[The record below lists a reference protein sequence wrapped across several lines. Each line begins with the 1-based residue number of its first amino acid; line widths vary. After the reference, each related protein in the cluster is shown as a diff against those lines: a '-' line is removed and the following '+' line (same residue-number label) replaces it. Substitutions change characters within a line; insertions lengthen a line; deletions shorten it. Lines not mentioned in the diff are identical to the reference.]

1 MHKPYSRWTAD
12 TETAFLMALRAT
24 GTVRGA
30 AEAIGRPLGTAYR
43 RRQRR
48 PEFRARWDVEVAARE
63 AARIDARCAEGGR
76 AEPGEA
82 RGRFD
87 GWTRLRRRAFLR
99 ALSETGRVKDA
110 CERVGISDTSVYRL
124 RQRSAVFARD
134 FAAALERSLPLIEQ
148 VAWERAVEGWEEP
161 VVVRGE
167 VVGTRRRY
175 SESLLRMLLGEAQ
188 KARRTEAAAEA
199 KAASAR
205 GVRRAT
211 PEETDAALN
220 RQLDALARRL
230 RAEARARQLARAE
243 AWERMQREVGGGDGD
258 GWVRSGRAEA

>member
-12 TETAFLMALRAT
+12 TQTAFLMALKAT
-24 GTVRGA
+24 GQARTA
-30 AEAIGRPLGTAYR
+30 AEAIGRSLSTAYR
-43 RRQRR
+43 RRRR
-48 PEFRARWDVEVAARE
+48 HPEFRARWDAAVAEQQEAWIGVQDVEVE
-63 AARIDARCAEGGR
+63 PVP
-76 AEPGEA
+76 PGEA

-87 GWTRLRRRAFLR
+87 GWTRLRRRTFLR

-134 FAAALERSLPLIEQ
+134 FAAALERSLPMIEQ
-148 VAWERAVEGWEEP
+148 VAWERAVDGWEEP

-188 KARRTEAAAEA
+188 KARRAEAAAEA
-199 KAASAR
+199 KALPR
-205 GVRRAT
+205 GMRRAT
-211 PEETDAALN
+211 PEETDAQLGK
-220 RQLDALARRL
+220 QLDALARRL
-230 RAEARARQLARAE
+230 RAEDRVKRLAQAE
-243 AWERMQREVGGGDGD
+243 AWERMQRETGGGDGD
-258 GWVRSGRAEA
+258 GWVRAPRG

>member
-1 MHKPYSRWTAD
+1 MHKLYSRWTAD

-48 PEFRARWDVEVAARE
+48 PEFRARWEAEVAARE
-63 AARIDARCAEGGR
+63 AARIGARGAE

-134 FAAALERSLPLIEQ
+134 FAAALERSAPMIEQ

-167 VVGTRRRY
+167 VVGTRRCY

-188 KARRTEAAAEA
+188 KTRRTEAAGEA
-199 KAASAR
+199 RAAAAR

-211 PEETDAALN
+211 PEETDAALKK
-220 RQLDALARRL
+220 QLDALERRL
-230 RAEARARQLARAE
+230 RAEARVKQIAQAE
-243 AWERMQREVGGGDGD
+243 AWERMQREAGGGDGD
-258 GWVRSGRAEA
+258 GWVRPGRC